1 MERSNEFSI
10 YPNQSVKHLLHI
22 LYWVM
27 MLLFIMVITS
37 YSFRAGVFNT
47 ESVLFSCSVLINTIL
62 IHYFVCFFCFQH
74 VRKKKWGIVILDILV
89 IYLLSLLV
97 TTCSLHFLKYLRPH
111 NAVING
117 LYQHFT
123 VNSVRKLFDAD
134 LLLWLFS
141 FITWF
146 NTFGVIIKI
155 VKDFHESSLEKF
167 AIAREKNSMEISFL
181 RAQIQPHFLFN
192 TLNSIYGLIIHNE
205 EASKVVIQL
214 SNLLRFSLYD
224 STREHITLKEE
235 IEFLSNYLLLEKMR
249 YKESRVQIEY
259 DFGEIENKE
268 KIIKPLI
275 LINFIENAFK
285 HGVNATIQHA
295 WIKLSMTEKEGILIF
310 RSANN
315 KPVTATAK
323 RKTESAGGLGLKNVR
338 RRLELEYQTRY
349 SLDIKDTDD
358 VYEVALILKL

>member
-27 MLLFIMVITS
+27 MWFFIMAITS
-37 YSFRAGVFNT
+37 YSFKSSVFIT
-47 ESVLFSCSVLINTIL
+47 ESVLFSCSVLFNAIL
-62 IHYFVCFFCFQH
+62 IHYFVCYFVFMH
-74 VRKKKWGIVILDILV
+74 IRKKRWALIIPDILA
-89 IYLLSLLV
+89 IYLLSLLI
-97 TTCSLHFLKYLRPH
+97 TTCSLNWLKYLHPENTVVAR
-111 NAVING
+111 
-117 LYQHFT
+117 LYQKFA
-123 VNSVRKLFDAD
+123 VNSFSKPFDGE
-134 LLLWLFS
+134 LLLWIFS
-141 FITWF
+141 FIIWF
-146 NTFGVIIKI
+146 NTFGIIIKI
-155 VKDFHESSLEKF
+155 VKDFHESSLEKL
-167 AIAREKNSMEISFL
+167 AIAQEKNSMEISFL

-224 STREHITLKEE
+224 SVKEHITLKEE

-259 DFGEIENKE
+259 DFGQIENKE

-285 HGVNATIQHA
+285 HGINATIKNA
-295 WIKLSMTEKEGILIF
+295 WIKLSMTEKEGILTF
-310 RSANN
+310 HSANN
-315 KPVTATAK
+315 NPVDTTG
-323 RKTESAGGLGLKNVR
+323 RKHHDPAGGLGLKNVR

-349 SLDIKDTDD
+349 SLDIKETDD
-358 VYEVALILKL
+358 VYQVVLILKL

>member
-10 YPNQSVKHLLHI
+10 YPNQSAKHLLHI

-27 MLLFIMVITS
+27 MLFFIMVITS
-37 YSFRAGVFNT
+37 YSFRASVFNT
-47 ESVLFSCSVLINTIL
+47 ENVLFSCSVLFNTIL
-62 IHYFVCFFCFQH
+62 IHYFVCHFGFQH
-74 VRKKKWGIVILDILV
+74 IRKKRWALIILDIPA
-89 IYLLSLLV
+89 IYLLSLLI
-97 TTCSLHFLKYLRPH
+97 TTSSLSLLRYLRPD
-111 NAVING
+111 NTVISK
-117 LYQHFT
+117 LYQQFT
-123 VNSVRKLFDAD
+123 VNSFGKPFDSE
-134 LLLWLFS
+134 LLLWIFS
-141 FITWF
+141 LIIWF
-146 NTFGVIIKI
+146 NTFGIIIKI

-167 AIAREKNSMEISFL
+167 AIAQEKNSMEISFL

-192 TLNSIYGLIIHNE
+192 TLNSIYGLIIQNE

-224 STREHITLKEE
+224 SAKGYITLKEE

-259 DFGEIENKE
+259 NFEQIENKE
-268 KIIKPLI
+268 KSIKPLI

-285 HGVNATIQHA
+285 HGINATIKTA
-295 WIKLSMTEKEGILIF
+295 WIKLSMTEKDGILTF
-310 RSANN
+310 HSANN
-315 KPVTATAK
+315 KPVAATGK
-323 RKTESAGGLGLKNVR
+323 RSNESTGGLGLKNVR

-349 SLDIKDTDD
+349 SLDIKETDD